1 MLVITIIGFIAAII
15 TVYSLVLWVNEYSVK
30 RYRYEFFNF
39 SNYLATAIGY
49 GMIYFGDS
57 WYKEAVVNNK
67 DILNGQVLIVIG
79 FLLVVLVIY
88 SNIKNT
94 SFIFG
99 VVMTVIQLALYAVL
113 AVVGF
118 YVLLLAMA
126 FFSQTKPVY
135 SINR

>member
-1 MLVITIIGFIAAII
+1 MLVITIIGFIVAII

-49 GMIYFGDS
+49 GMIYFGEG
-57 WYKEAVVNNK
+57 WYREALANNQ

-118 YVLLLAMA
+118 YVLLAAMA